1 MKVVPVTRQ
10 NVTVAAKATKVTL
23 RLCRGECH
31 NDKNLGHVDDAG
43 DRRKGDKE
51 SADAHGFF
59 GALKYDV
66 QVDANGPYESITRA
80 GAGAWTV
87 WGSGGHP
94 NAQSYGVVGGKVP
107 IKLPDDLETA
117 DDYRILVHEE
127 STGLTCR
134 SDYFTIA
141 NAGEVPTP
149 SPVRK
154 APPTP
159 RPTEGA
165 THAPTPAP
173 TPSTITFVPEPQFWQ
188 KESTQTVEIRIGDVD
203 QAYSYGFGAV
213 VDLLLYEADGADP
226 VGTLAVYAQVAG
238 NKLSVDYAVPAG
250 LAGADFRLRAIEYT
264 RGLDVYSK
272 PCAIGGHGR
281 RRGRRRRRRR
291 HARRGH
297 EVRPPGALHR

>member
-1 MKVVPVTRQ
+1 MLYRW
-10 NVTVAAKATKVTL
+10 
-23 RLCRGECH
+23 CRRHREPSC
-31 NDKNLGHVDDAG
+31 DDADCTVNG
-43 DRRKGDKE
+43 E
-51 SADAHGFF
+51 SCARE
-59 GALKYDV
+59 
-66 QVDANGPYESITRA
+66 NGPYESTTRD
-80 GAGAWTV
+80 GA
-87 WGSGGHP
+87 GGHP
-94 NAQSYGVVGGKVP
+94 TQSYGVVGGKVP
-107 IKLPDDLETA
+107 LKLPDDLETA

-159 RPTEGA
+159 RPTERA

-213 VDLLLYEADGADP
+213 VDLLLYKADDADP
-226 VGTLAVYAQVAG
+226 QARSPSTPR
-238 NKLSVDYAVPAG
+238 S
-250 LAGADFRLRAIEYT
+250 RAT
-264 RGLDVYSK
+264 S
-272 PCAIGGHGR
+272 
-281 RRGRRRRRRR
+281 
-291 HARRGH
+291 
-297 EVRPPGALHR
+297 

>member
-1 MKVVPVTRQ
+1 MYPTGTKTFNGLFNVIDTCDKNDMTIMPIYRQ

-43 DRRKGDKE
+43 DREK
-51 SADAHGFF
+51 
-59 GALKYDV
+59 
-66 QVDANGPYESITRA
+66 GPYESTTRD
-80 GAGAWTV
+80 V
-87 WGSGGHP
+87 WGSGGRAT
-94 NAQSYGVVGGKVP
+94 AQSYGVVGGKVP
-107 IKLPDDLETA
+107 LKLPDDLETA

-127 STGLTCR
+127 STGLTRR

-213 VDLLLYEADGADP
+213 V
-226 VGTLAVYAQVAG
+226 
-238 NKLSVDYAVPAG
+238 
-250 LAGADFRLRAIEYT
+250 
-264 RGLDVYSK
+264 
-272 PCAIGGHGR
+272 
-281 RRGRRRRRRR
+281 
-291 HARRGH
+291 
-297 EVRPPGALHR
+297 

>member
-1 MKVVPVTRQ
+1 MTGTCGTNDMKMVPLTRQ
-10 NVTVAAKATKVTL
+10 NVTVASKATKVTL

-31 NDKNLGHVDDAG
+31 DDKNLGHVADAG
-43 DRRKGDKE
+43 DRKKGDKK
-51 SADAHGFF
+51 SADDHGFF

-66 QVDANGPYESITRA
+66 EVDANGPLGYGTDGAALAAGTGSGTACVTDADCTVNGESCAASRNGPYESTTRD
-80 GAGAWTV
+80 V

-107 IKLPDDLETA
+107 LTLPDDLETA

-127 STGLTCR
+127 STSLTCR

-159 RPTEGA
+159 RPTERA

-203 QAYSYGFGAV
+203 QAYSYG
-213 VDLLLYEADGADP
+213 
-226 VGTLAVYAQVAG
+226 
-238 NKLSVDYAVPAG
+238 PAPSWTCSSTRPTTRTPS
-250 LAGADFRLRAIEYT
+250 ARSPSTPRSRAT
-264 RGLDVYSK
+264 S
-272 PCAIGGHGR
+272 
-281 RRGRRRRRRR
+281 
-291 HARRGH
+291 
-297 EVRPPGALHR
+297 